1 MSTFDRS
8 LVWPI
13 LRLARKL
20 SRRRRS
26 RQSPLL
32 GGIATLVTVIGIGSA
47 VAATAMAFVL
57 GMALLPGAE
66 PFTLLLV
73 WDGVIVVFLLLW
85 LTGLLVQLQLGGESL
100 SLDKLLHLPVSPLG
114 AFLMNFVGS
123 QMRVSLLMFLGA
135 MLGLTAASALSL
147 GPAHLI
153 LIPLVLAFASLVTA
167 VTHQLQS
174 WLARLF
180 VNKRRRG
187 TVVAV
192 TVLTFIILVNLP
204 AVMRPFFRD
213 ADVSI
218 WEILQIERWTLLVNA
233 VLPPGWLALGAWG
246 AGRGQIWISLLS
258 AAGMF
263 GIATLSLRRC
273 YRKTID
279 ALAQGGAQARD
290 PKPAATAPKPAPRTA
305 PPSNSTSAS
314 RGLATLSMLFDG
326 LTRHVPER
334 SRAVVWVSLRIWM
347 RAPQGKMVLLSPL
360 LLIMLYVLLF
370 ARLGSG
376 AWAAQFAVLAM
387 MGFMIVMAFNLFAN
401 LFGQDG
407 NGFRALVLAG
417 VPPREMLLGKNLALL
432 PYALILG
439 TVIMAVLQWVHP
451 LAPSHVLANAAQLLI
466 LYLVGCMLGN
476 AFSIRAPWPMSATSM
491 GSRNA
496 PAVTF
501 LASFLILL
509 LLIVSIAP
517 LAIPIWIEKRFAPA
531 VPIYLA
537 VSVIELGLVALL
549 YRRMLAGQSRLLTE
563 RLETVLERVTQPID

>member
-1 MSTFDRS
+1 MP

-13 LRLARKL
+13 LGLAWKL
-20 SRRRRS
+20 SRRRWS

-47 VAATAMAFVL
+47 LVATAMAFVM

-73 WDGVIVVFLLLW
+73 WDGAIVLFGLLW

-100 SLDKLLHLPVSPLG
+100 SLEKLLHLPVSPLG

-123 QMRVSLLMFLGA
+123 QMRVSLLVFLGA
-135 MLGLTAASALSL
+135 MLGLGAASALSL
-147 GPAHLI
+147 GSAHLI

-192 TVLTFIILVNLP
+192 AVLIFVTLVNLP
-204 AVMRPFFRD
+204 ALMGTLFRD
-213 ADVSI
+213 AGVSI
-218 WEILQIERWTLLVNA
+218 WDILQIERSTVVVNA
-233 VLPPGWLALGAWG
+233 LLPPGWLALGAWG
-246 AGRGQIWISLLS
+246 AGQGQIWISLLS

-263 GIATLSLRRC
+263 GIATLSLRRS
-273 YRKTID
+273 YRKTVE
-279 ALAQGGAQARD
+279 ALARGGAQARD
-290 PKPAATAPKPAPRTA
+290 PKPAATAPKPAARTA
-305 PPSNSTSAS
+305 PPSNSPS
-314 RGLATLSMLFDG
+314 RGLATLSRLFDG

-334 SRAVVWVSLRIWM
+334 SRAVAWVSLRIWT
-347 RAPQGKMVLLSPL
+347 RAPQGKMVLMSPL

-370 ARLGSG
+370 ARLESG
-376 AWAAQFAVLAM
+376 AWAAQFAVPAM
-387 MGFMIVMAFNLFAN
+387 MGFAIVMAFNLFAN

-417 VPPREMLLGKNLALL
+417 VPPRDMLLGKNLALL
-432 PYALILG
+432 PYTLILG
-439 TVIMAVLQWVHP
+439 TLITAVLQWVHP
-451 LAPSHVLANAAQLLI
+451 LVPSHVLANAAQLLV

-476 AFSIRAPWPMSATSM
+476 AFSIRVPWPMSATSM
-491 GSRNA
+491 GMRNA
-496 PAVTF
+496 SAVT
-501 LASFLILL
+501 LLSSFLILL
-509 LLIVSIAP
+509 LLVVSIAP

-537 VSVIELGLVALL
+537 VSAIELGLVALL
-549 YRRMLAGQSRLLTE
+549 YRRVLAGQSRLLTQ
-563 RLETVLERVTQPID
+563 RLETVLERVTQPVD